1 MKSIKFKMWI
11 NMMTVVAVLITVIW
25 LLFAI
30 FLQNFYEFAKEGE
43 VKKSQKQYI
52 TMLEN
57 AENMGWGIG
66 SPGLSSGDEIAFTL
80 GSLWQN

>member
-1 MKSIKFKMWI
+1 
-11 NMMTVVAVLITVIW
+11 MMMVVAVLITVIW

-57 AENMGWGIG
+57 SSPQIQTIAAKEIAKMVVDKIKENKD
-66 SPGLSSGDEIAFTL
+66 DEIEIEEE
-80 GSLWQN
+80 NE